1 MNKKVIC
8 RTCLADKDCDSCQ
21 EIQKIDEATVEI
33 FNKLFGTIVRLF
45 FYIGI
50 RCEIELRIKL
60 IS

>member
-8 RTCLADKDCDSCQ
+8 RTCLADKESDSCQ

-45 FYIGI
+45 YI
-50 RCEIELRIKL
+50 
-60 IS
+60 